1 MAAAQGRDCN
11 RVVSLGSASPV
22 SKRRMPYMHLG
33 MRNIAESV
41 IELKNRKPCSI
52 LVLDEGRDE
61 NTPFWRA
68 AAPDALGDGDQVL
81 LGSSPNTRNAL
92 R

>member
-1 MAAAQGRDCN
+1 
-11 RVVSLGSASPV
+11 
-22 SKRRMPYMHLG
+22 MHLG

-52 LVLDEGRDE
+52 LELDEGRDE

-68 AAPDALGDGDQVL
+68 AAPDALGDGYQVL
-81 LGSSPNTRNAL
+81 RGSSRNVPKCSEIGHSGD
-92 R
+92 RNVKRP